1 LGLTRADGRKDT
13 DWAFL
18 ESGEPHVCP
27 ERPGPASEARETLE
41 RESSCRIA
49 ALAAQ
54 AAKRNAPVDFCAP
67 REGQETNPRLGARM
81 TMNRIRMAA
90 VTLLA
95 AAATAAAPFT
105 TFAQAA
111 APQAQNAQTASEA
124 RPPKLNYTKHTLEN
138 GLEVIFLENHSVPAI
153 NLQIWYHVGSKDERP
168 GRTGFAHLF
177 EHLMFKGSAHVPA
190 EEHSRIIEAVGGFDN
205 AETNDDSTDF
215 FETFPSNYLERVLW
229 LEADR
234 MGSLNVSEA
243 NFLSEREV
251 VKEERRLRIENQP
264 YGYIQEDL
272 RAEAFTVHGYHHTP
286 IGSMDDLNKATI
298 QDVRDFFNTYY
309 KPNNATMVIA
319 GDFNSAQA
327 LVWAKKYFDGIPASA
342 KPIPRL
348 NNPEPAQTAE
358 RDVTKTYSNTPLPAV
373 VIGYKVPAKYAPDSY
388 PLDLA
393 SNILAGGESSRL
405 YQELVY
411 KQQIAVQAA
420 GFGNF
425 TEDPNLFWAY
435 AIMNQGHTAAE
446 GKKSIIGVLDELKD
460 KPVDATELA
469 KAKNQEISGF
479 ILGRDTNE
487 EKAVA
492 LAEAAVIGKNPDL
505 ANTELERYLSVG
517 QDSIQRVAKQ
527 YFDLK
532 AATALSVLPAG
543 PVQ

>member
-1 LGLTRADGRKDT
+1 
-13 DWAFL
+13 
-18 ESGEPHVCP
+18 
-27 ERPGPASEARETLE
+27 
-41 RESSCRIA
+41 
-49 ALAAQ
+49 
-54 AAKRNAPVDFCAP
+54 
-67 REGQETNPRLGARM
+67 M
-81 TMNRIRMAA
+81 TMNRVRMAA
-90 VTLLA
+90 IVGLA
-95 AAATAAAPFT
+95 VAGMLVEPLSG
-105 TFAQAA
+105 FAQPAA
-111 APQAQNAQTASEA
+111 HQEQQASEA
-124 RPPKLNYTKHTLEN
+124 RPPKLDYTKHVLAN
-138 GLEVIFLENHSVPAI
+138 GLEVILLENHSVPAI

-190 EEHSRIIEAVGGFDN
+190 EEHSRTIEAVGGFDN

-251 VKEERRLRIENQP
+251 VKEERRLRVENQP

-309 KPNNATMVIA
+309 KPNNATMVIV
-319 GDFNSAQA
+319 GDFDSAQA
-327 LVWAKKYFDGIPASA
+327 LAWTRKYFDGIPASA

-348 NNPEPAQTAE
+348 NNPEPVQTAE
-358 RDVTKTYSNTPLPAV
+358 RDVSKTYSNTPLPAV
-373 VIGYKVPAKYAPDSY
+373 VIGYKVPAKYAPDAY

-405 YQELVY
+405 YQQLVY

-425 TEDPNLFWAY
+425 SEDPNLFWAF
-435 AIMNQGHTAAE
+435 AIMNQGHSAEE
-446 GKKSIIGVLDELKD
+446 GKKSIIAVLDELKD
-460 KPVDATELA
+460 KPVDSTELA
-469 KAKNQEISGF
+469 KAKNQEIAGF

-492 LAEAAVIGKNPDL
+492 LAEAAVIGKDPGL
-505 ANTELERYLSVG
+505 ANTELERYVKVG
-517 QDSIQRVAKQ
+517 QADIQRAAKQ

-532 AATALSVLPAG
+532 GATVLSVSPAA
-543 PVQ
+543 PAQ